1 MNLAGGVAA
10 TALAA
15 ALAATAVPYA
25 GSGFT
30 VAAQPSAGEAA
41 ARTSIPECSAVVTF
55 GVIYGFGRHD
65 CFRFVPDYYEIT
77 SFFARTVTPG
87 PGISCDVSSGSCR
100 QTMSVSCQSDSPRE
114 SCQAPQG
121 DPPWVHTNSSAAG
134 PYDRVTTSVT
144 LGCAAGR
151 HVNTLTSY
159 NASCHRH
166 SFTPPPSFTC
176 GSWHPHDNLST
187 GGGVDVVRPGSRPSR
202 PPHVRVVLEP
212 CLVVIP
218 NPSPGPSLTPSPDPD
233 PVPDPDPDPDP
244 NLFSNP
250 DICAAGVAAA
260 MTGDQQQ
267 AWAGE
272 LWWETLVPVSEPG
285 EPGEPWPPHPDVPG
299 ASSWLVVSGSPVWP
313 VVDPGVADMPWAA
326 TGEDGCGWLA
336 VGVQARLQQLLPW
349 KASDRQIIEA
359 ADRARPD
366 AGLDVYLQRWDN
378 LGADQKAEVIANQP
392 DHDFTSPDCG
402 LAVAAVSADSQ
413 ARCRWEL
420 PEPGVWHWQAL
431 ACFEA
436 DSGEDR
442 ARDCA
447 PLAGGVAWFKPIT
460 AYTRGITLDVARGG
474 AAGTTGAGPGT
485 GVG

>member
-1 MNLAGGVAA
+1 MGFTGGVAA

-15 ALAATAVPYA
+15 ALVATALPYG

-30 VAAQPSAGEAA
+30 AAARPSPSEAA
-41 ARTSIPECSAVVTF
+41 ARTSTTDCSAVVSN
-55 GVIYGFGRHD
+55 GVIFGFGTHD
-65 CFRFVPDYYEIT
+65 CHTLGPDYYEIT
-77 SFFARTVTPG
+77 SFFTRIVPPG
-87 PGISCDVSSGSCR
+87 PGTSCDVSTGTCR
-100 QTMSVSCQSDSPRE
+100 QTTSVTCRSASRRARCA
-114 SCQAPQG
+114 APPG
-121 DPPWVHTNSSAAG
+121 NPPWNRTASNSAG
-134 PYDRVTTSVT
+134 PFNDRIRSSVT

-212 CLVVIP
+212 CTVSPINPNNPDPIPNPRP
-218 NPSPGPSLTPSPDPD
+218 NPSPNPGLDPGPDPD
-233 PVPDPDPDPDP
+233 PVLD
-244 NLFSNP
+244 P
-250 DICAAGVAAA
+250 DICNTGVAAA

-272 LWWETLVPVSEPG
+272 LWWETLVPVSLPG

-299 ASSWLVVSGSPVWP
+299 ASSWLVVSESPVWP
-313 VVDPGVADMPWAA
+313 VVDPAVADMPWAV

-336 VGVQARLQQLLPW
+336 VAVRARLQQLLPW
-349 KASDRQIIEA
+349 KAADRRRVEA

-366 AGLDVYLQRWDN
+366 AGLGVYLQRWDN
-378 LGADQKAEVIANQP
+378 LGADQKAEAIANQP
-392 DHDFTSPDCG
+392 DHDFTSPDCE

-442 ARDCA
+442 VSDCA

-460 AYTRGITLDVARGG
+460 AYTRGITLDIARAT
-474 AAGTTGAGPGT
+474 AAGAGPGT